1 MSSTFFLFILLVGN
15 QPLGPNQQLD
25 PIVNKISFPLI
36 KTSILKIYS
45 NFFLI
50 HSLGYYFI
58 IIYNIIMRFE
68 MEIWCS

>member
-15 QPLGPNQQLD
+15 QPLGPNHLLD

-50 HSLGYYFI
+50 HTLGYYFI
-58 IIYNIIMRFE
+58 INYNIIMRFE